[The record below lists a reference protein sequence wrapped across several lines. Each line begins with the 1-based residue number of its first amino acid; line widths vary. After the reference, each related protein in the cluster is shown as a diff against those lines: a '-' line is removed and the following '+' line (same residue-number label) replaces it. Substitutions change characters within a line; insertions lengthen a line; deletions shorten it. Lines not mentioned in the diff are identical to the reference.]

1 MSVEENSNL
10 EDALKLEESDRVE
23 DAKLEDVKIEEMKK
37 LIVEGKVSI
46 NELIKSIVGSIVP
59 KQRKPYVRTAVS
71 NKPKITKEEKKAYQ
85 RAYYQQTK
93 EKRAQMYKDN
103 RDLLNENQKKYY
115 RLKKIVEL
123 QEKMERKIASEN

>member
-10 EDALKLEESDRVE
+10 EDALKLE
-23 DAKLEDVKIEEMKK
+23 DAKLEEVKIEEMKK